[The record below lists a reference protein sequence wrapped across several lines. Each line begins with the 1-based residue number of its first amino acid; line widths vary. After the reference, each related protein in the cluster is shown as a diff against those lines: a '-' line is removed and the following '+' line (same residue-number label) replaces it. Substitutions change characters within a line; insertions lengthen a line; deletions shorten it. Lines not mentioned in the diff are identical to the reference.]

1 MKYLVKHLDKI
12 LGNEEQISVGT
23 SMDMQHNS
31 DFKYVIQDTNCVYFG
46 KELTYAEMMDKDDIP
61 FKFKAVISAHIA
73 RDTDLNRKMSEHI
86 LQISDQEFSY
96 RIFEQLKLTVR
107 VCYKIQKKGFGGKIK
122 DKWVHKA
129 CPFKQF
135 YNEYRSHV
143 TDGDM
148 LIEDF
153 SISKLALMALNI

>member
-1 MKYLVKHLDKI
+1 
-12 LGNEEQISVGT
+12 
-23 SMDMQHNS
+23 MDTGMDIQNNN

-46 KELTYAEMMDKDDIP
+46 RELTYAEMMDKDDVP

-73 RDTDLNRKMSEHI
+73 KDTDLNKKMTDHI

-107 VCYKIQKKGFGGKIK
+107 VCYKVQKKGLGGKIK
-122 DKWVHKA
+122 DKWIHKA
-129 CPFKQF
+129 YSFKQF
-135 YNEYRSHV
+135 CSGYRSQV
-143 TDGDM
+143 NSGDM
-148 LIEDF
+148 MIEDF